1 LSKLSVTIITY
12 NEEKNL
18 QGCLESV
25 KWADEIVVVDAL
37 SSDRTL
43 EIAKKYT
50 DNVFENEWKG
60 FVEQSNFALE
70 KASHEWV
77 LRLDADERVPPP
89 LAAEIQNTL
98 NDSFTYTAY
107 RIPRKI
113 FFMGRL
119 LKRPEGH
126 FLRLFKKGSGV
137 WEGGKVHENLKV
149 TGKIASL
156 KNPFYHHP
164 PGGLSKAIEKIN
176 YYTTLDENGPSRFPL
191 KLHLYLGGL
200 FAFLRE
206 YFFYY
211 RFLDGVPGLIYSKKR
226 SFYHFAKYAKR
237 WEWRRNDKENS
248 NLNLD

>member
-1 LSKLSVTIITY
+1 MSKLSVTIITY

-50 DNVFENEWKG
+50 DKVFKNEWKG

-70 KASHEWV
+70 QASHEWV
-77 LRLDADERVPPP
+77 LRLDADERVPPS
-89 LAAEIQNTL
+89 LAEEIQGIL
-98 NDSFTYTAY
+98 NGSLTPKAY

-126 FLRLFKKGSGV
+126 FLRLFKRGSGV
-137 WEGGKVHENLKV
+137 WEGGKVHEGLKIN
-149 TGKIASL
+149 GKIGSL

-164 PGGLSKAIEKIN
+164 PGGMSKAIEKLN
-176 YYTTLDENGPSRFPL
+176 SYTTLDEGGSNRFPL

-200 FAFLRE
+200 FAFLWE
-206 YFFYY
+206 YFFFY
-211 RFLDGVPGLIYSKKR
+211 RFLDGVPGLIYSKQI
-226 SFYHFAKYAKR
+226 SFYHFTKYAKR
-237 WEWRRNDKENS
+237 WERSSK
-248 NLNLD
+248 